1 MFFFNKI
8 MEHFKLWYGVANW
21 TFCLLFVHTE
31 VCVCV
36 CVWGGVFRLLQMTR
50 NPIREMV
57 NPKTLGGI
65 MAYSH
70 TRFDVIC

>member
-36 CVWGGVFRLLQMTR
+36 CVWGGGVQITPNDKKSYSR
-50 NPIREMV
+50 NGQSKDIGRHNGIQPYPI
-57 NPKTLGGI
+57 
-65 MAYSH
+65 
-70 TRFDVIC
+70 